1 MKILIIGN
9 GFIANSITHKLAS
22 DNHELLVFSRT
33 ARAHI
38 GCEQIQ
44 GDIFNFDQFRSVL
57 DWKPEIIIHTAWIT
71 TPGIYRNDPTNNDY
85 AEFTVKLAMAIKRS
99 AVKHLIV
106 LGTCAEYGHQHTPSV
121 AGKTRLSPNIL
132 YSEKKVEAFNATA
145 ALLWNADVR
154 FTWARIFYPYG
165 QNQDPKRLIPFLVS
179 SLRRN
184 EPVVLA
190 DTSSIYDWITTRDIA
205 LAISW
210 IIENEVPSEIDIGTS
225 IGYTNLQILGEIEKL
240 LQIENVVPS
249 REAHNFGLNEV
260 FVVGKNSPLLKSGWS
275 PADTLKTG
283 LEWALKL

>member
-9 GFIANSITHKLAS
+9 GFIANSIIHKLVS

-33 ARAHI
+33 AREYI

-57 DWKPEIIIHTAWIT
+57 DWKPEIIVHTAWIT
-71 TPGIYRNDPTNNDY
+71 TPGKYRNDPTNSDY
-85 AEFTVKLAMAIKRS
+85 AEFTVKLAMAIKGS

-106 LGTCAEYGHQHTPSV
+106 LGTCAEYGHQKVPSV
-121 AGKTRLSPNIL
+121 AGKTRLTPNIL
-132 YSEKKVEAFNATA
+132 YAEKKVEAFNATA
-145 ALLWNADVR
+145 ALLRNEEVR

-165 QNQDPKRLIPFLVS
+165 PNQDPKRLIPFLIS
-179 SLRRN
+179 SLRKN
-184 EPVVLA
+184 DPVILA
-190 DTSSIYDWITTRDIA
+190 DTTSIYDWITTRDIA

-210 IIENEVPSEIDIGTS
+210 IIENEVPTEIDIGTS
-225 IGYTNLQILGEIEKL
+225 IGFTNLHILEELEKL
-240 LQIENVVPS
+240 LQIENQLPS
-249 REAHNFGLNEV
+249 HETHDFGLNEV

-275 PADTLKTG
+275 PMDTLETG